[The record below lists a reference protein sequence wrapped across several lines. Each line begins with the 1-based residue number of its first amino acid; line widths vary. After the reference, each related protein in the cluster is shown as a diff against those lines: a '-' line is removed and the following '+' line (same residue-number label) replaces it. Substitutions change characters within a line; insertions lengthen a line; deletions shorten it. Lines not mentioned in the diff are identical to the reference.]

1 MHLQPILVGA
11 VFVAVAVDALTVAL
25 TVVAAVD
32 ALTVALAVVAAVDA
46 LTVALAVV
54 NADGD
59 VQTRPT
65 ASEPPHMI

>member
-1 MHLQPILVGA
+1 MSMHLQPILVGA
-11 VFVAVAVDALTVAL
+11 VFVAVAVDVLTVAL
-25 TVVAAVD
+25 T
-32 ALTVALAVVAAVDA
+32 VVAAVDA

-65 ASEPPHMI
+65 ASKPPHMI

>member
-1 MHLQPILVGA
+1 MSMHLQPILVGA

-32 ALTVALAVVAAVDA
+32 P

-65 ASEPPHMI
+65 ASKPPHMI

>member
-32 ALTVALAVVAAVDA
+32 ALTVAR
-46 LTVALAVV
+46 AVV

-65 ASEPPHMI
+65 ASKPPHMI

>member
-1 MHLQPILVGA
+1 MHLQPILMGA

-32 ALTVALAVVAAVDA
+32 ALTVALAVV
-46 LTVALAVV
+46 

-65 ASEPPHMI
+65 ASKPPHMI

>member
-32 ALTVALAVVAAVDA
+32 ALTVALAVV
-46 LTVALAVV
+46 

-65 ASEPPHMI
+65 ASKPTHMI

>member
-11 VFVAVAVDALTVAL
+11 VFVAVAVDTLTVAL
-25 TVVAAVD
+25 TVE
-32 ALTVALAVVAAVDA
+32 AAVDA

-65 ASEPPHMI
+65 ASKPPHMI

>member
-1 MHLQPILVGA
+1 MNPQPILVGA
-11 VFVAVAVDALTVAL
+11 VIVAVAVDALTVAL

-32 ALTVALAVVAAVDA
+32 ALTVALAVV
-46 LTVALAVV
+46 

-65 ASEPPHMI
+65 ASKPPHMI

>member
-11 VFVAVAVDALTVAL
+11 VIVAVAVDALTVAL

-32 ALTVALAVVAAVDA
+32 ALTVALAVV
-46 LTVALAVV
+46 

-65 ASEPPHMI
+65 ASKPPHMI

>member
-32 ALTVALAVVAAVDA
+32 ALTVALAVV
-46 LTVALAVV
+46 

>member
-32 ALTVALAVVAAVDA
+32 ALA
-46 LTVALAVV
+46 VALAVV

-65 ASEPPHMI
+65 ASKPPHMI

>member
-11 VFVAVAVDALTVAL
+11 VFVAVAVDGLTVAL
-25 TVVAAVD
+25 T
-32 ALTVALAVVAAVDA
+32 VVAAVDA

-65 ASEPPHMI
+65 ASKPPHMI